1 MKFVS
6 VREFKGKS
14 GQVWEDLAREKD
26 VVLTNNGRPVALV
39 SAIPEGN
46 LEGSLAAVRKARAIL
61 AVEEMQ
67 RRSLAAGTD
76 RLSPREIEAE
86 IAAVRRGRK
95 R

>member
-26 VVLTNNGRPVALV
+26 MVLTNNGRPVALV
-39 SAIPEGN
+39 SAISEGN
-46 LEGSLAAVRKARAIL
+46 LEGSLAALRKARAIL

-67 RRSLAAGTD
+67 TRSLAAGTD
-76 RLSPREIEAE
+76 KLSLREIEAE
-86 IAAVRRGRK
+86 IAAVRRRRK

>member
-26 VVLTNNGRPVALV
+26 VILTNNGRPVALV
-39 SAIPEGN
+39 SAIPEGS

-61 AVEEMQ
+61 AAEEMQ

-76 RLSPREIEAE
+76 KLSPREIEAE

>member
-26 VVLTNNGRPVALV
+26 MVLTNNGRPVALV

-76 RLSPREIEAE
+76 KLSPREIEAE

>member
-14 GQVWEDLAREKD
+14 GRVWEDLAQEKD
-26 VVLTNNGRPVALV
+26 MILTNNGRPVALV
-39 SAIPEGN
+39 SAIAGGDV
-46 LEGSLAAVRKARAIL
+46 EGSLAALRKARAIL

-67 RRSLAAGTD
+67 ARSLVAGTD
-76 RLSPREIEAE
+76 KLSQREIQEE